1 MSMEDI
7 KMKVDELRQKALAN
21 TMSFDEVKAAVAFCR
36 EHRLKSGSSRP
47 PSAAKSAKPS
57 LVGVPKLS
65 ADDLLGGLK

>member
-1 MSMEDI
+1 MTMEDI
-7 KMKVDELRQKALAN
+7 KMKVEDLRMKALAG

-47 PSAAKSAKPS
+47 STAAKSSKPS

-65 ADDLLGGLK
+65 ADDLLGGL

>member
-7 KMKVDELRQKALAN
+7 KMKVDELRQKALAG

-47 PSAAKSAKPS
+47 PTATKATKAALA
-57 LVGVPKLS
+57 GVPKLS
-65 ADDLLGGLK
+65 ADDLLGGL